1 MTRRIAATALALCLL
16 GTATAGAAIKAGFY
30 KGKTAQQATVSLRV
44 LKSKKFV
51 VKYSLEGAVLECSDG
66 QNRQFQ
72 GFTTGSSDRVAIKQS
87 TGRFGFNIGNS
98 DQSVVVRVKGRIK
111 APRATGTIRMVA
123 ALNEQDEL
131 DPNGSIT
138 CDSGSVPWSAKRR

>member
-1 MTRRIAATALALCLL
+1 
-16 GTATAGAAIKAGFY
+16 
-30 KGKTAQQATVSLRV
+30 V